1 VSPVGAWYGT
11 GVPKGKQLSCRLH
24 ALGEKHPILA
34 GATLGAGN
42 EIVDLINESAEER
55 LVFGLE
61 AMGERRERDIGRL
74 SNSKS
79 RLSNEFLALLT
90 NMSELGNLLVYIDI
104 DVQKA
109 CWILMDDAIL
119 LTIEEVEE
127 SSILLEFVLQ
137 GGDDLF
143 EFLLDVHNFK

>member
-1 VSPVGAWYGT
+1 M
-11 GVPKGKQLSCRLH
+11 
-24 ALGEKHPILA
+24 
-34 GATLGAGN
+34 
-42 EIVDLINESAEER
+42 
-55 LVFGLE
+55 FGLE

-74 SNSKS
+74 SNSRS

-90 NMSELGNLLVYIDI
+90 NMSEFGNLLVHIDV

-127 SSILLEFVLQ
+127 SSILLEFVLK